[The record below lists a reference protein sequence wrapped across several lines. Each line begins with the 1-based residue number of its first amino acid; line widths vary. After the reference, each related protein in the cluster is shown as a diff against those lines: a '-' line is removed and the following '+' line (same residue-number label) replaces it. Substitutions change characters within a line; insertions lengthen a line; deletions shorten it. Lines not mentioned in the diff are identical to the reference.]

1 MITFYYG
8 SGSPYSWRIWLA
20 LEHKQIPYDQKVV
33 SFANKDLEKPEFA
46 ALNPRRKVPVIVDD
60 GFTMYESA
68 VIIEYLEDRYPH
80 SGRALFSSDVKQRA
94 VARRLIREVDQY
106 LAPIV
111 ETLVAEIFFKER
123 SQWNEDVIR
132 ASRKDFLAEL
142 AFWERH
148 TATDPASG
156 RAADAVDF
164 TLYPVLA
171 LALRLERPKPDLG
184 LRSLVGPKLSAW
196 MSRVEALP
204 YFAQTIP
211 PHWKER

>member
-68 VIIEYLEDRYPH
+68 VIVEYLEDRYPH

-148 TATDPASG
+148 TATDPASAWPV
-156 RAADAVDF
+156 RAKM
-164 TLYPVLA
+164 T
-171 LALRLERPKPDLG
+171 RIRPNAGGEHRRQASYDEMG
-184 LRSLVGPKLSAW
+184 VGPA
-196 MSRVEALP
+196 RQGA
-204 YFAQTIP
+204 TT
-211 PHWKER
+211 